1 MFRIGSEKKRKLN
14 FVIVAIIFAFAA
26 PALAQMPAPYPPS
39 RPQMRAPER
48 PVRVQY
54 VSGELSFA
62 PKDTNQWSAARLNQP
77 LAAGQYLW
85 TAKEARAE
93 INLGD
98 GFLRMNSEASVTLLA
113 LNRSTVQ
120 IGVNQGEV
128 SVTIARLFP
137 GEIYE
142 IDTPNATLT
151 ATKSGVYLV
160 QVYPN
165 EDRTVVTARKGAIV
179 ATGSGN
185 AVKVDSGHQVSFRG
199 GNSLQHTA
207 ENAPPRD
214 GFEDWASVRD
224 KRLEASRPPFVVGVG
239 PWPYG
244 AVVVP
249 PPPPPPPPY
258 YR

>member
-1 MFRIGSEKKRKLN
+1 MFRISAEKKRNLS
-14 FVIVAIIFAFAA
+14 FSIVPIIFAFAA
-26 PALAQMPAPYPPS
+26 SALGQMPPPPQ
-39 RPQMRAPER
+39 RPRMRAPER

-54 VSGELSFA
+54 ISGEVSFA
-62 PKDTNQWSAARLNQP
+62 PKDTNEWSAARLNQP
-77 LAAGQYLW
+77 LAPGQYLW
-85 TAKEARAE
+85 TAKDSRAE

-128 SVTIARLFP
+128 SVTVARLFP

-165 EDRTVVTARKGAIV
+165 EDRTVVTTRKGSIV
-179 ATGSGN
+179 ATGGGS
-185 AVKVDSGHQVSFRG
+185 AVKVDSGHQVTFRG

-207 ENAPPRD
+207 VNAPPRD

-244 AVVVP
+244 AVVP

-258 YR
+258 